1 MSSSMP
7 YRPRALI
14 HRRSK
19 RQLPNSCSSLHPL
32 PSLSTIMAS
41 RTRSGAFGRPPSL
54 KRGSKTDSSTLRVT
68 SRKKTLCQEVGS
80 SSIDVLRSDR
90 WAPRA
95 RNISICGGSVFLNI
109 LKDTD
114 LACFCLNK
122 NNVILSLKETF
133 RSGLNVHGDLFPIG
147 QDKILVVPE
156 FFNYTEDIIPST
168 GVHTDNMIFQFEQ
181 YLLYF
186 EAGQNSLQQNG
197 DLYSTYRNAQH
208 LLRIYKDIVPQSGL
222 IMVFQFWNVII
233 RAGTP

>member
-133 RSGLNVHGDLFPIG
+133 RSGLK
-147 QDKILVVPE
+147 DKSVSYTHLTLPTILRV
-156 FFNYTEDIIPST
+156 
-168 GVHTDNMIFQFEQ
+168 
-181 YLLYF
+181 
-186 EAGQNSLQQNG
+186 
-197 DLYSTYRNAQH
+197 
-208 LLRIYKDIVPQSGL
+208 
-222 IMVFQFWNVII
+222 
-233 RAGTP
+233 